1 VSTTLDT
8 GAGRASVASSIRARR
23 YAGSAAWC
31 LFALDVV
38 MFVGAAM
45 AANAVEFNTLSG
57 ARIWHAF
64 TQGSWVFI
72 ALWVLFFWLVGLY
85 RVSFAMTVRDEVYVV
100 ATALVLGVVP
110 QLFLFTVMPSLNSS
124 RAALLLA
131 AAFAIVSVGGA
142 RALIHAWVDQGA
154 AARPRNVVVAGAESL
169 IKLIASSLDLPR
181 GSSIH
186 EITVASFDATADVE
200 ALLQRCAR
208 LRCRTLYLTFVP
220 PESVF
225 VRLSE
230 RALTMG
236 ITVRVGLAGVTSGAF
251 RLAIESSG
259 PHLMLA
265 PKPLRVRTI
274 PARLYKRLFDL
285 ALAVSILVL
294 TSPIF
299 LVAACAILCETG
311 APVLYRQRRVG
322 LDGATFE
329 MLKFRSMHT
338 SHRFGDGWATRSDPR
353 ITRVGAI
360 LRRLSVDE
368 LPQLINVLRGEMSIV
383 GPRPEVPSYVAR
395 FERDV
400 PRYADR
406 HLVKPG
412 ITGWSQI
419 YMERLLTPDDVV
431 EVLRHDLFYIENWGL
446 FMDLSIVTK
455 TAFEFLF
462 HRPA

>member
-1 VSTTLDT
+1 MNTVLEG
-8 GAGRASVASSIRARR
+8 GARRASAVPSTRARR
-23 YAGSAAWC
+23 YAGGAAWR

-38 MFVGAAM
+38 MFIGAAF
-45 AANAVEFNTLSG
+45 AANALEFHTLSG
-57 ARIWHAF
+57 QKIWHAF
-64 TQGSWVFI
+64 ATGSWVFV
-72 ALWVLFFWLVGLY
+72 ALWVFLFWLVGLY

-124 RAALLLA
+124 RVALLLA
-131 AAFAIVSVGGA
+131 AALAIISVGGA
-142 RALIHAWVDQGA
+142 RALIHAWVDEGA
-154 AARPRNVVVAGAESL
+154 AARPHDVVVAGAPSL
-169 IKLIASSLDLPR
+169 MKLIASSLDLPP
-181 GSSIH
+181 GSSVH
-186 EITVASFDATADVE
+186 ELALTSFEGTADVE

-208 LRCRTLYLTFVP
+208 LRCAMLYLTFMP
-220 PESVF
+220 PETVF
-225 VRLSE
+225 VRLNE

-236 ITVRVGLAGVTSGAF
+236 IAVRIGLPGVTSGSF

-259 PHLMLA
+259 PHLLLA
-265 PKPLRVRTI
+265 PQPLRVRTI
-274 PARLYKRLFDL
+274 PAKLYKRMFDL
-285 ALAVSILVL
+285 ALAVPILIVASPVL
-294 TSPIF
+294 
-299 LVAACAILCETG
+299 LVAACAVLCETG
-311 APVLYRQRRVG
+311 TPALYRQRRVG
-322 LDGATFE
+322 LDGTTFE

-338 SHRFGDGWATRSDPR
+338 NHRFGEGWATRSDPR

-360 LRRLSVDE
+360 LRRLSIDE

-383 GPRPEVPSYVAR
+383 GPRPEVPSYVAT
-395 FERDV
+395 FEREL
-400 PRYADR
+400 PRYGDR

-419 YMERLLTPDDVV
+419 YMQRLLTPDDVA

>member
-1 VSTTLDT
+1 MSTAVE
-8 GAGRASVASSIRARR
+8 AGRPASAAPSTRARR
-23 YAGSAAWC
+23 YAGAAAWR
-31 LFALDVV
+31 LFILDAM
-38 MFVGAAM
+38 MFLGAAF
-45 AANAVEFNTLSG
+45 AANALEFHTLSG
-57 ARIWHAF
+57 VRIWHAF
-64 TQGSWVFI
+64 VQGSWVFV
-72 ALWVLFFWLVGLY
+72 ALWVLLFWLVGLY

-124 RAALLLA
+124 RVALLLA

-142 RALIHAWVDQGA
+142 RALIHAWADEGA
-154 AARPRNVVVAGAESL
+154 ATRPRSVLVAGAEPL
-169 IKLIASSLDLPR
+169 VKTIASSLDLPR
-181 GSSIH
+181 GSTIH
-186 EITVASFDATADVE
+186 EVVLDGFAATADVE

-208 LRCRTLYLTFVP
+208 LRCETLYVTFVP
-220 PESVF
+220 PETVF
-225 VRLSE
+225 VRLNE

-236 ITVRVGLAGVTSGAF
+236 IAVRVGIASVTSGSY
-251 RLAIESSG
+251 RLAIESNG

-265 PKPLRVRTI
+265 PQPLRVRTI
-274 PARLYKRLFDL
+274 PAKLYKRMFDL
-285 ALAVSILVL
+285 TLAASILL
-294 TSPIF
+294 LSAPIF
-299 LVAACAILCETG
+299 LAAACAILCETG

-338 SHRFGDGWATRSDPR
+338 NHRFGEGWATRGDPR
-353 ITRVGAI
+353 VTRVGAV

-368 LPQLINVLRGEMSIV
+368 LPQLINVFRGEMSIV
-383 GPRPEVPSYVAR
+383 GPRPEVPAYVAR
-395 FERDV
+395 FEREV

-419 YMERLLTPDDVV
+419 YMERLLTPDDVA